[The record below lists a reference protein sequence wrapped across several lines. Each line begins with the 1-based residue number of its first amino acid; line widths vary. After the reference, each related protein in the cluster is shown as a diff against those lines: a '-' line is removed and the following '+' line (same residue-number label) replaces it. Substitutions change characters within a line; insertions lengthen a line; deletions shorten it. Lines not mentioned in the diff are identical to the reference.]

1 MLKLVSDFE
10 GLGVSRKLSSYITKL
25 GSRAEVGVGGLL
37 PQTIGGQGEGER
49 EGIHV
54 HTHTRTSKKVLPP
67 DQQLIYYCSPL

>member
-10 GLGVSRKLSSYITKL
+10 GLRVSRKLSSYITKM
-25 GSRAEVGVGGLL
+25 GSRAEDRGGLL